1 MPTPTIVTVVINN
14 CNNCINSSKKI
25 VDNSKTVT
33 RQKAQFVASLFP
45 IHRKKVFSNKV
56 KGSHY
61 VPVWDADL
69 LKRCDQIGKRL
80 SCGLFHIV
88 HFFHGVK
95 GTL

>member
-61 VPVWDADL
+61 FPVQDADL
-69 LKRCDQIGKRL
+69 LKRCNRTGKDL
-80 SCGLFHIV
+80 V
-88 HFFHGVK
+88 VVFFS
-95 GTL
+95 

>member
-25 VDNSKTVT
+25 ADNSKTVT

-56 KGSHY
+56 KENLY
-61 VPVWDADL
+61 FPVWDADL
-69 LKRCDQIGKRL
+69 LKRRNRTEKEL
-80 SCGLFHIV
+80 V
-88 HFFHGVK
+88 VVFFS
-95 GTL
+95 